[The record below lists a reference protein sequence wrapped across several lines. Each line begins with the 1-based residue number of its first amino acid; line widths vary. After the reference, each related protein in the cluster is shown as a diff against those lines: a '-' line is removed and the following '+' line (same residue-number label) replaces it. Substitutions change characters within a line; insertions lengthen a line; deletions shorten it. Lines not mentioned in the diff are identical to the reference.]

1 MTLELIYKINL
12 MSAKIKIL
20 QVIPKLGYGGAEVGC
35 FDLAHYL
42 PENNCSSFIVT
53 SGGELTKYINKK
65 KVKLIRL
72 PVHSKNP
79 ILIILNSIILIGI
92 ILFFNIS
99 IVHARSRAPAWS
111 CLLATKITRRKFVTT
126 FHGTYNFSNRLKK
139 FYNSVMLRSDLII
152 AGSNFIFSH
161 INENYSNYLGLD
173 KKFLVIFRGVNT
185 EYFNQKKIVKADEN
199 KLLKKWDIN
208 KYVDLKDIP
217 LILLPGR
224 LTSWKGQEMF
234 IEAIHDVNKKL
245 PDKEFFAVILGSDQG
260 RKVYKKKLLR
270 LVEQYRLQNFI
281 RFIDKCELMPLA
293 YKVSDI
299 IVSSSIEPEAFGRV
313 SVEAQSMEK
322 PIIASNIGGSKET
335 IIDDKTGFLFEAGKV
350 EALSKKIIHV
360 LNLDE
365 STLKFVGIEGRKNVI
380 KKFNIEKMCF
390 STYSEYKKLLS

>member
-1 MTLELIYKINL
+1 
-12 MSAKIKIL
+12 MSSKIKIL
-20 QVIPKLGYGGAEVGC
+20 QVIPKLGYGGAETGC

-42 PENNCSSFIVT
+42 SENKCSSYIVT
-53 SGGELTKYINKK
+53 SGGELIKYINKK

-79 ILIILNSIILIGI
+79 ILILLNAIILIGI

-126 FHGTYNFSNRLKK
+126 FHGTYNFGNSLKK

-173 KKFLVIFRGVNT
+173 KKFLVIFRGINT
-185 EYFNQKKIVKADEN
+185 EYFNQKKIVKEDEH

-224 LTSWKGQEMF
+224 LTNWKGQEIF
-234 IEAIHDVNKKL
+234 IEAIHNVNKEL

-270 LVEQYRLQNFI
+270 LVEQYRLQNI
-281 RFIDKCELMPLA
+281 IKFIDKCELMPLA

-299 IVSSSIEPEAFGRV
+299 IVSTSIEPEAFGRV
-313 SVEAQSMEK
+313 SIEAQSMEK

-335 IIDDKTGFLFEAGKV
+335 IIDDKTGFLFEAGKI

-365 STLKFVGIEGRKNVI
+365 STLKFIGIEGRKNVI

-390 STYSEYKKLLS
+390 STYSEYKKLIS